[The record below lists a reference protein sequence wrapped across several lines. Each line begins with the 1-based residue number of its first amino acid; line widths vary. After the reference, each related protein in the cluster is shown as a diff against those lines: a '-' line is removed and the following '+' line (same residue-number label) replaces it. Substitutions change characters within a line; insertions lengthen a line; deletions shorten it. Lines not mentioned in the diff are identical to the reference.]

1 MFYAGMPPQITAI
14 SGKST
19 EVKHKDSGEA
29 FIEDWPDD
37 PPSESDD
44 FEGGRNWAMILVFIA
59 ISLPP
64 LVGLALL
71 LL

>member
-1 MFYAGMPPQITAI
+1 MSNKNTRLQEPN
-14 SGKST
+14 SN
-19 EVKHKDSGEA
+19 DA

-37 PPSESDD
+37 PPSEGDD

-59 ISLPP
+59 LSVLP

-71 LL
+71 FF